1 MKHLTLSLFMCIFTL
16 TINAQD
22 FVALQKETTA
32 YSDST
37 TIFLPKEIQIMI
49 HEEAKKFLMNKKVC
63 AKNKSKEIQE
73 KLFELGFEWNDPND
87 GTTIRQN
94 KYFLFLHEDLKIT
107 YIDEKDFFDK
117 HAYKEIS
124 AEDILNIEE
133 ECSVGRKWKAMYSVA
148 MFAAIQCLKAI

>member
-1 MKHLTLSLFMCIFTL
+1 MKHFILLLLMCVFTL

-22 FVALQKETTA
+22 FMTQ
-32 YSDST
+32 
-37 TIFLPKEIQIMI
+37 
-49 HEEAKKFLMNKKVC
+49 EEAKKFLMNKKVC
-63 AKNKSKEIQE
+63 TKNKSKEIQE
-73 KLFELGFEWNDPND
+73 KLFELGFEWNNPND

-124 AEDILNIEE
+124 SEDILNIKVTNLPKSWEVILYLYYTINE
-133 ECSVGRKWKAMYSVA
+133 GVKPYNNY
-148 MFAAIQCLKAI
+148 